1 MKIHCSKPILQ
12 LTAFLTFFKSV
23 CGSPRKS
30 GICFALRKRS
40 AWKERIFELTA
51 YTRFF
56 KAVCG
61 SLRKKCIHVT
71 LRKKKTNNGEKAS
84 FNEQLL
90 S

>member
-1 MKIHCSKPILQ
+1 MNAS
-12 LTAFLTFFKSV
+12 FNS
-23 CGSPRKS
+23 
-30 GICFALRKRS
+30 
-40 AWKERIFELTA
+40 A

-71 LRKKKTNNGEKAS
+71 LRKKKTNNSEKAS